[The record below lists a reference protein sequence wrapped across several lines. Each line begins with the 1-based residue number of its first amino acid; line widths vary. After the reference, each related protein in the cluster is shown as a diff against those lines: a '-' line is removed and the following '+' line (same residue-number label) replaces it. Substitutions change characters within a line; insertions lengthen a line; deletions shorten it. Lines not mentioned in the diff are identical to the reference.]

1 MSAADFTRLYTWLQA
16 RGWKLEGYSGA
27 WWHPMITGDHRVT
40 EEVAFRLQTKHDRA
54 AATAH
59 RNTAIRDADVGADDA
74 WRQAALAA
82 IRRVAER
89 LPEFTT
95 DHVLDEDPGL
105 EQGREPRALGPMML
119 YAAKDGLIAPT
130 DRYVSS
136 SRKASNARAKRAWR
150 SLVYGGHAPQP
161 QATAGLDVLQA
172 VGP

>member
-1 MSAADFTRLYTWLQA
+1 
-16 RGWKLEGYSGA
+16 
-27 WWHPMITGDHRVT
+27 
-40 EEVAFRLQTKHDRA
+40 
-54 AATAH
+54 
-59 RNTAIRDADVGADDA
+59 
-74 WRQAALAA
+74 
-82 IRRVAER
+82 
-89 LPEFTT
+89 
-95 DHVLDEDPGL
+95 
-105 EQGREPRALGPMML
+105 ML